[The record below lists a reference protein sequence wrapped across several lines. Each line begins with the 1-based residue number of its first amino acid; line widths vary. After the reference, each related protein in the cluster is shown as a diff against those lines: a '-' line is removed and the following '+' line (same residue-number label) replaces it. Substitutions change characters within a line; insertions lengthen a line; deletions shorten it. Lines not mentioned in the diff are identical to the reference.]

1 MEQHVLSVFRR
12 TANTGRMARH
22 GGRFLSAKE
31 AVAAIEFALVAPL
44 LVVLF
49 AGAIELH
56 NFLRV
61 SRLLEAAA
69 DSVAGAVA
77 NRRSIKD
84 NDLFIDYKAVAP
96 LFPPAVAAGGERFF
110 EQMTYRISHVA
121 MKPTVNGCAV
131 DCTYTGELAWTWFP
145 RITETPLTCGA
156 FSPGS
161 IAVAPVGR
169 TLPVD
174 FFGPASVIVVEF
186 GFDYQPLFG
195 TSFMQ
200 PFRLSAKSFS
210 AARFAQGYIKA
221 ATSTQAITICP
232 GY

>member
-1 MEQHVLSVFRR
+1 MEEHVLTSARR
-12 TANTGRMARH
+12 RKPHRLARFV
-22 GGRFLSAKE
+22 RARE

-44 LVVLF
+44 LLVLF

-69 DSVAGAVA
+69 DSVAGMVA

-84 NDLFIDYKAVAP
+84 NDLFVDYKALAP
-96 LFPPAVAAGGERFF
+96 LFPPAVAQGGDRFD
-110 EQMTYRISHVA
+110 EQVSYRISHVA
-121 MKPTVNGCAV
+121 MKPTVAGCAV

-145 RITETPLTCGA
+145 RVTDTPLTCGSFGA
-156 FSPGS
+156 GP
-161 IAVAPVGR
+161 IATAPAGR
-169 TLPVD
+169 TLPAD
-174 FFGPASVIVVEF
+174 FFGPASVVIVEF
-186 GFDYQPLFG
+186 GFDYRPLFG
-195 TSFMQ
+195 ASFMQ
-200 PFRLSAKSFS
+200 PFRLSAKSFT

-221 ATSTQAITICP
+221 AAGTQSATICP